1 MCSERCMSGRATLT
15 IVSSSTSI
23 SCAVART
30 SSARPSRRPAAGGAA
45 AGPVVAGTVVAGTV
59 AAGTVAAGTEAAE
72 GAAFS
77 GSWTDTAFPLLVLGP
92 GVLGLRL
99 AGGGP
104 DRLGGVGG
112 RPLLAVGGQ

>member
-23 SCAVART
+23 SCAVAMT
-30 SSARPSRRPAAGGAA
+30 SSARPSLRPAAAGAA
-45 AGPVVAGTVVAGTV
+45 AG
-59 AAGTVAAGTEAAE
+59 

-77 GSWTDTAFPLLVLGP
+77 GSWTDMAFPLLVPGP

-104 DRLGGVGG
+104 DRPGGVGG
-112 RPLLAVGGQ
+112 RPLVAVGGQQRRGELAEDRVEDLRARPGQQP